1 MFELEGRDF
10 RAAARLF
17 EQAVA
22 LNPGNVQGYRGLREA
37 ARALGDRRLLARAEV
52 MLARLGAS

>member
-1 MFELEGRDF
+1 MFELEGGDA

-22 LNPGNVQGYRGLREA
+22 LNPGNVYGYRGLREA
-37 ARALGDRRLLARAEV
+37 ARALGDARLLARAE
-52 MLARLGAS
+52 ARLQGLGAP